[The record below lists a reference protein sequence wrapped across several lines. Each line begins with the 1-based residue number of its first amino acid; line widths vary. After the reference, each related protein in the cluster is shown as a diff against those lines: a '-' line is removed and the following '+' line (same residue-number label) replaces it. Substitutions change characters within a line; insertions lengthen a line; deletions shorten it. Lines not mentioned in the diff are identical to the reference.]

1 MDKIQKY
8 IPVLITVILFI
19 GLSIGVF
26 FLAKSHPEKVLELLG
41 EQLSQY
47 TTGTPLIVYKHD
59 DSNPGIKI
67 EYRNKYIRIK
77 DPTLIDNAFSHSSSP
92 DVVYEASYDS
102 TNNKA
107 CDSIF
112 VKEVVGKLPQ
122 TDVMLMVDKSK
133 DELNITTI
141 NQKKKV
147 LRKYIFTGIGNSFT
161 AASDTNNV
169 IVRTDNFELN
179 GLSAYVNLHAPF
191 NLDSIKA
198 PNVNVGIETGITAF
212 NRLRIEP
219 GIQYNFLG
227 SKFDLNNFQI
237 NIKTSYKIKL

>member
-41 EQLSQY
+41 EQLSKY
-47 TTGTPLIVYKHD
+47 TTGTPLVVYKQ
-59 DSNPGIKI
+59 SGAYPSPTI
-67 EYRNKYIRIK
+67 EYRERLIK
-77 DPTLIDNAFSHSSSP
+77 IKQPTFIDNAFSHSSSP

-102 TNNKA
+102 TGNKTY
-107 CDSIF
+107 DSIF
-112 VKEVVGKLPQ
+112 VKEVVEKLPK

-179 GLSAYVNLHAPF
+179 GISLYMNLHSPF

-198 PNVNVGIETGITAF
+198 PSVNVGIETGITAF

-227 SKFDLNNFQI
+227 SKLDLNNFQI